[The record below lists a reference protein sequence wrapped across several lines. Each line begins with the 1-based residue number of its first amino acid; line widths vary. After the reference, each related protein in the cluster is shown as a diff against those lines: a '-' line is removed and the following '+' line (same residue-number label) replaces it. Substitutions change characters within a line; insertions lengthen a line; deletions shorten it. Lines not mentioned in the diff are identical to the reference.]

1 MTANRGL
8 TEAHASPR
16 STLARWQAGLAAVA
30 GHLTAGQRQS
40 GYHVRVRKAEL
51 HDPDFPDPML
61 MTGFAER
68 TSMMRSPVVKLQGE
82 ARA

>member
-1 MTANRGL
+1 MTAIVG
-8 TEAHASPR
+8 SPR
-16 STLARWQAGLAAVA
+16 LMSSPVDVGSPASGAGRGRRTCHRRQATKWVPRPSA
-30 GHLTAGQRQS
+30 QS
-40 GYHVRVRKAEL
+40 EL

-61 MTGFAER
+61 ITGFAER